1 MIAFLIVVM
10 VSIFGMVLGELIL
23 NGLMEIS
30 PKLKKHLEDEA
41 REMEEY
47 WIQNGNE

>member
-1 MIAFLIVVM
+1 MIAFLIVIM
-10 VSIFGMVLGELIL
+10 VFIFGMVFGELIL

-30 PKLKKHLEDEA
+30 PKFKKRLEDEA

-47 WIQNGNE
+47 WIQNGDE